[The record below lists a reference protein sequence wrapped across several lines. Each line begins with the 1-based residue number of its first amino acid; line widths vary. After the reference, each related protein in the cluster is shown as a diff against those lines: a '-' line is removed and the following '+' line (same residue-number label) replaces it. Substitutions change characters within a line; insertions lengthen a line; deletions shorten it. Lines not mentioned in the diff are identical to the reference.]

1 MKAWLKGGLI
11 GLGVGYIGYIGV
23 YIIAFLLFYK
33 RIGIGVKGVSL
44 IGSIPSFT
52 WFIIYSTGFFLIGV
66 LINWLYGK
74 IRGKKK

>member
-1 MKAWLKGGLI
+1 MISWFKGGLI
-11 GLGVGYIGYIGV
+11 GLGVGYIGYIT
-23 YIIAFLLFYK
+23 AFLLFYK
-33 RIGIGVKGVSL
+33 RIGIGAKSVSL

-52 WFIIYSTGFFLIGV
+52 WFIIYSIGFFLIGV